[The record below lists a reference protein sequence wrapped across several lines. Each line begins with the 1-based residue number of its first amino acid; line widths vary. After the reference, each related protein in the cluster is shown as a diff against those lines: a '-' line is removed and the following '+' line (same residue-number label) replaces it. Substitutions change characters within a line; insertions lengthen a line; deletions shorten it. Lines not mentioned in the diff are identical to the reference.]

1 MPVNM
6 DWKAY
11 EQFVA
16 QLFKDIDP
24 SLEVE
29 HDAFINGRQI
39 DVSLRKK
46 IAGIDILIIIQAKWY
61 KKAVPIGDVDQLESV
76 VRETGAARGILVANK
91 GFTTPAKVKAAKAK
105 IELYS
110 AYDSSKAKYSNPT
123 LVVPVVKTTADIQLK
138 VRHNFNAAKAITI
151 DAIGMKLPALL
162 FQEFIEKWQSN
173 RVSKLPGNHSE
184 PMDGPAI
191 FIPESS
197 SYYAQNRHVN
207 IGQSSFE
214 YTVKYKFHFRWMT
227 PDEYRGMHNYVTEN
241 FAAASIKFND
251 VAKFED
257 HKDWERVDDLSNI
270 SVKVSHLK
278 LDFVNT
284 DLFRGKLIS
293 ASWVNQ

>member
-1 MPVNM
+1 M

-39 DVSLRKK
+39 DVSLRRK
-46 IAGIDILIIIQAKWY
+46 IAGIEILIIIQAKWY
-61 KKAVPIGDVDQLESV
+61 KKAVPVGDVDQLESV

-91 GFTTPAKVKAAKAK
+91 GFTKPAKGKAAKVK

-110 AYDSSKAKYSNPT
+110 AYDSSKAQYSNPR
-123 LVVPVVKTTADIQLK
+123 LVVPVIKTTADIQLGI
-138 VRHNFNAAKAITI
+138 RHNFNAAKEITI
-151 DAIGMKLPALL
+151 DTIGTKLPALL

-173 RVSKLPGNHSE
+173 RVNKLPGNHSE
-184 PMDGPAI
+184 PMDSPAI
-191 FIPESS
+191 FIPQSS
-197 SYYAQNRHVN
+197 RYYVQNEY
-207 IGQSSFE
+207 IDMGQSNFE
-214 YTVKYKFHFRWMT
+214 YTVKYKYHFRWMT

-257 HKDWERVDDLSNI
+257 HKGWERVEDLSNI

-293 ASWVNQ
+293 ASWVDQ